1 MDELKRF
8 FTEKP
13 EGNIWKRATIYLLI
27 LRYLGPLTL
36 FFSIPIMMGLLAPN
50 QEIDFT
56 EMSETLSQSFVI
68 SIEKLYSVGSSIA
81 IESPILSKVLVFAFS
96 NIVWIFYVG
105 LIFLLIDIFRH
116 LTSWI
121 YNKRRKISI
130 KSKEKIK

>member
-8 FTEKP
+8 LTEKP
-13 EGNIWKRATIYLLI
+13 EGNTWKRATIYLLI